1 MLMIIMVL
9 MIDNGVNDWSWLMM
23 MLMIDD
29 DVNDWLWC

>member
-1 MLMIIMVL
+1 M
-9 MIDNGVNDWSWLMM
+9 MIDNGVNDWSILMM

>member
-1 MLMIIMVL
+1 
-9 MIDNGVNDWSWLMM
+9 M